1 MSSVAAASLRA
12 SAFRRKVSSSSSS
25 TIQHRR
31 NRNVVIR
38 PSRSARAMTNGDV
51 DKKGEE
57 EKEKDAFTSASSNNA
72 QVLQAFSLAP
82 FLVFSPKAF
91 AAGAFDSVSNAFSS
105 PAFHELSMYTM
116 KTLIS
121 WGVPAVTVGFVAL
134 MIISGARKG
143 KSSSDGDEDG
153 ASPSPSAF
161 SKAGRRARNREHN
174 HIYPSSD

>member
-1 MSSVAAASLRA
+1 MMSSVAAASLRA

-25 TIQHRR
+25 STYRR

-38 PSRSARAMTNGDV
+38 PRSARAMTNGDV
-51 DKKGEE
+51 DKKSEE

-91 AAGAFDSVSNAFSS
+91 AAGAFDSVWNAFSS
-105 PAFHELSMYTM
+105 PAFHELTMYTM

-153 ASPSPSAF
+153 ASPSPFGFLKGGQTGKKPAN
-161 SKAGRRARNREHN
+161 AN

>member
-1 MSSVAAASLRA
+1 
-12 SAFRRKVSSSSSS
+12 
-25 TIQHRR
+25 
-31 NRNVVIR
+31 
-38 PSRSARAMTNGDV
+38 MTNGDV

-82 FLVFSPKAF
+82 LVFSPKRSLLERSTRSRMPSARQL
-91 AAGAFDSVSNAFSS
+91 
-105 PAFHELSMYTM
+105 HELSMYTM

-153 ASPSPSAF
+153 ASPSPFGFLKGGQA
-161 SKAGRRARNREHN
+161 ARNNLTN